1 MQPDALDHESGT
13 GLTLDGVDNPDHV
26 WNTAVMPVL
35 ERIAEKHLLG
45 ESDAITLQAGD
56 LVQEAY
62 LRLSELKL
70 PIRNRQ
76 HFLSLASTAMRR
88 VLVDH
93 ARRKQ
98 ADKRGARPVK
108 ITLRACEEASPET
121 DAVQLLEL
129 DVLLNDLARLDGR
142 KAQVLELHYFG
153 GLSRAEMSEVTGLS
167 AATLG
172 RELSFARS
180 WILAQLDSSR

>member
-1 MQPDALDHESGT
+1 MQPDARPHASTT
-13 GLTLDGVDNPDHV
+13 GSTLDSTDVADQI
-26 WNTAVMPVL
+26 WSTSVMPVL

-45 ESDAITLQAGD
+45 ERDAITLDAGD

-108 ITLRACEEASPET
+108 ITLRACEDSSP
-121 DAVQLLEL
+121 DSGAVQLLEL

-153 GLSRAEMSEVTGLS
+153 GLSRAEMAEVTGLS
-167 AATLG
+167 PATLG

-180 WILAQLDSSR
+180 WILAQLETGG